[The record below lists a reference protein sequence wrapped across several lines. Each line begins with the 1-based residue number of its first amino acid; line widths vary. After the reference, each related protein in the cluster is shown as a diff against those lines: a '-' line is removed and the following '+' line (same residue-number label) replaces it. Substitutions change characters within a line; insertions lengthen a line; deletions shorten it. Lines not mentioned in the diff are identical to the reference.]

1 MTPGEVETIAN
12 PFAGPLRNQRRGI
25 RSAFVSAFKLVALA
39 CVAFAGVLAVQH
51 YSRVW
56 LVHRYTQDLNQL
68 PTDQRI
74 ARLLE
79 LSTLGGPD
87 RNDAAMPTIV
97 AALTDPEPPFA
108 QAAWRILQQAQD
120 DWALLSPS
128 RSDQKHRQLIRLIG
142 QQADRVPADRTAWAA
157 GLVQTSLDAL
167 RRSGKDDDL
176 QINRLALNT
185 LQRLNESGASATV
198 TGDGDTTVEG
208 KITPTAA
215 APTPLRI
222 VGMSAP
228 LPIGNDWA
236 GNVDDAAPN
245 SVAANTDEA
254 ANQPAQ
260 ASARPIQAQDDT
272 NLQAVAPE
280 TVHLKPVGDTPQIV
294 AVAKATPPT
303 SAVQTTSHLVQSP
316 LEAMDI
322 RTVVQFLADPAP
334 ETHDLA
340 EAELRRR
347 QWSDSK
353 IELADRLVS
362 GSVSARLELIDWL
375 GSQSKFDPRAWL
387 LLLLDDTDA
396 RIRHRV
402 VSVLKTV
409 NDPDVQDRLRK
420 HAASESAPEIRS
432 LILQ

>member
-87 RNDAAMPTIV
+87 QNDAAMPTIV
-97 AALTDPEPPFA
+97 AAMTDPEPPFA

-157 GLVQTSLDAL
+157 GLIQTSLDAL

-185 LQRLNESGASATV
+185 LQRLNESGASATT

-208 KITPTAA
+208 KITQTAA

-236 GNVDDAAPN
+236 GNQDDADA
-245 SVAANTDEA
+245 STTDEF
-254 ANQPAQ
+254 ANQPAP
-260 ASARPIQAQDDT
+260 ASARPIQTQDAT
-272 NLQAVAPE
+272 SLQAVAPE

-294 AVAKATPPT
+294 AVAKAAPPT
-303 SAVQTTSHLVQSP
+303 PAVQPTSHLVQSP

-322 RTVVQFLADPAP
+322 RTVVQFLADPTP

-362 GSVSARLELIDWL
+362 GSVSARMELIDWL

-420 HAASESAPEIRS
+420 HAAGESDPEIRS